1 MLTVF
6 KRLLGQSEA
15 GVSHVLP
22 ARKLLSL
29 LRRDRPGLIAKLQ
42 DQHKELLV
50 LFSDLE
56 RASEQEN
63 ASACRQALHRFAR
76 MLDYHL
82 AIENRE
88 LYGYFLSHAE
98 HVDPDLMPRVRMM
111 STDMMHVGRIL
122 HRFVTAYSCPA
133 LTPEQLAQLR
143 RDLPAIGEVLVHR
156 IHEEETVL
164 YPLYAPRS

>member
-15 GVSHVLP
+15 GVSDALP
-22 ARKLLSL
+22 ASKVLSL
-29 LRRDRPGLIAKLQ
+29 LHRYRPGLIANLQ
-42 DQHKELLV
+42 DQHMELLV
-50 LFSDLE
+50 LFGDLE

-76 MLDYHL
+76 MLEHHL

-88 LYGYFLSHAE
+88 LYGYLLSHDG
-98 HVDPDLMPRVRMM
+98 HVDPDLMRRVKMV

-122 HRFVTAYSCPA
+122 QRFVTAYSGRV

-143 RDLPAIGEVLVHR
+143 GDLPAIGEVLAHR
-156 IHEEETVL
+156 
-164 YPLYAPRS
+164 

>member
-6 KRLLGQSEA
+6 KRLLGQSDA
-15 GVSHVLP
+15 AVSHAP
-22 ARKLLSL
+22 PSRKLLSSPY
-29 LRRDRPGLIAKLQ
+29 RYRPGLIANLR
-42 DQHKELLV
+42 DQHKELLA
-50 LFSDLE
+50 LFTDLE

-76 MLDYHL
+76 MLEQHM

-88 LYGYFLSHAE
+88 LYGYLLSQPGHA
-98 HVDPDLMPRVRMM
+98 DADLMPRVRTM

-122 HRFVTAYSCPA
+122 QRFVTAYSCPA
-133 LTPEQLAQLR
+133 LTPEQLTQLR
-143 RDLPAIGEVLVHR
+143 RDLPTIGEVLAHR

-164 YPLYAPRS
+164 YPLYAPR